1 MKINFNMVVGFIKRF
16 LVKILIEEE
25 DTKRKELSEILF
37 DNILKNLVPIGK
49 GRKSEQSKKKINE

>member
-49 GRKSEQSKKKINE
+49 GRKSEQSKKN